1 MGSGARLQQA
11 LGRGHP
17 FEWRARAVDEG
28 PVLHSASSPI
38 GSSPPSGRYW
48 SAARKQQF
56 RGTVRVVD
64 KLYHGVVS
72 LERFLCELT
81 MPKPLQRP
89 AAANPTQ
96 YNIDAIAKLEHDAL
110 GRRTLTERVS
120 DVITKLVGNT
130 GFLLAQLLLI
140 CGWSLI
146 NLRVIPGVRT
156 FDPFPFGGLA
166 LVISCESVF
175 LTIFVLIS
183 QGRMARQSER
193 RSHLDLQVGML
204 SEQELTT
211 ILQMLQK
218 LCQHMGVDVGS
229 SEQEVQSFSKTTD
242 VHKLASELEEKL
254 PEK

>member
-1 MGSGARLQQA
+1 
-11 LGRGHP
+11 
-17 FEWRARAVDEG
+17 
-28 PVLHSASSPI
+28 
-38 GSSPPSGRYW
+38 
-48 SAARKQQF
+48 
-56 RGTVRVVD
+56 
-64 KLYHGVVS
+64 
-72 LERFLCELT
+72 
-81 MPKPLQRP
+81 MPKPLPRR

-96 YNIDAIAKLEHDAL
+96 YNVDAIAKLEHDAL

-218 LCQHMGVDVGS
+218 LCQHIGVNVDS
-229 SEQEVQSFSKTTD
+229 SKQEVQSFSKTTHVD
-242 VHKLASELEEKL
+242 KLASELEDKL
-254 PEK
+254 PEQ